1 MAKKLRNIII
11 SAVIV
16 LGCVCFVASSSS
28 DNFKIVK
35 NLDIFFSVFR
45 ELNLL
50 YVDDID
56 ADKIVK
62 SGIDGMLN
70 ELDPYTTFLP
80 EEDSEEFDLATTG
93 EYSGIG
99 AIVGVKNNYIQ
110 ISETYKD
117 FPADKAG
124 LVSGDLILSIDNVSL
139 HGKTTT
145 EASNLLKGEQGTT
158 VNLRIVKLKTSDTVN
173 VKLTRDKIHISG
185 IAHAG
190 IMHDNIGYIAL
201 SSFTQSCQKDF
212 KNVLRELEASKQMK
226 SLIID
231 LRGNTG
237 GWLEGAIDIVG
248 MFVKKGTEVVYSRG
262 RIKDFDY
269 SYKTK
274 EEPLEL
280 NIPIVVLVNS
290 GSASSSEIVAGALQ
304 DLDRAVIVGTRTF
317 GKGLVQT
324 VRPVGYN
331 SRIKLTTAKYYIPSG
346 RCIQAHNFSERN
358 EDGSVATIP
367 DSLKKEFNTSHG
379 RKVYDGGGIMPDIE
393 VKTDE
398 FSDIAISLILRNL
411 ISEFA
416 IEYFAKHENIAEP
429 EKFKITDADYLS
441 FIEFLSDKE
450 YDYQTKTENLAE
462 KLSEEIKNGKY
473 SDNIKT
479 QIDVLKTQIAHDKTK
494 DLQTY
499 KHEISQLIEE
509 EIAGK
514 YFYQQGRIRKI
525 LTDDKQLDAA
535 IDILLN
541 LNKYNEILNNNNL

>member
-1 MAKKLRNIII
+1 MSKKIKNIIL

-16 LGCVCFVASSSS
+16 LICICFTAASSS

-62 SGIDGMLN
+62 SGIEGMLN
-70 ELDPYTTFLP
+70 ELDPYTTFLS

-110 ISETYKD
+110 IVETYKD

-124 LVSGDLILSIDNVSL
+124 LVSGDMFLSIDKVSL
-139 HGKTTT
+139 QGKTTT

-158 VNLRIVKLKTSDTVN
+158 LNARVVKLKTSDTIN
-173 VKLTRDKIHISG
+173 IKLTREKIHISG
-185 IAHAG
+185 IAYAG
-190 IMHDNIGYIAL
+190 IIHDNIGYISL
-201 SSFTQSCQKDF
+201 SSFTQNCQKDF
-212 KNVLRELEASKQMK
+212 KNALHELEATRQMK

-237 GWLEGAIDIVG
+237 GWLEAAIDIVG

-274 EEPLEL
+274 EEPLQPD
-280 NIPIVVLVNS
+280 IPVVVLVNS

-304 DLDRAVIVGTRTF
+304 DLDRAVIAGTRTF

-324 VRPVGYN
+324 VRQVGYN

-346 RCIQAHNFSERN
+346 RCIQAHNFSKLN
-358 EDGSVATIP
+358 EDGSIATIP
-367 DSLKKEFNTSHG
+367 DSLKKEFNTAHG

-393 VKTDE
+393 VKADE
-398 FSDIAISLILRNL
+398 FSDIAISLAVRNL
-411 ISEFA
+411 LSDYA
-416 IEYFAKHENIAEP
+416 INYFSKHEHIDKP
-429 EKFKITDADYLS
+429 ENFEITDDDYRD
-441 FIEFLSDKE
+441 FIAFLADKE
-450 YDYQTKTENLAE
+450 YDYQTKVENMVE
-462 KLSEEIKNGKY
+462 KLSEEVQKGKY
-473 SDNIKT
+473 TDDIKT
-479 QIDVLKTQIAHDKTK
+479 QIEALKSQITHDKNR
-494 DLQTY
+494 DLQTH
-499 KHEISQLIEE
+499 KHEISQLINE

-514 YFYQQGRIRKI
+514 YFYQQGRIRKM
-525 LTDDKQLDAA
+525 LTDDRQLKAA
-535 IDILLN
+535 VNILLDK
-541 LNKYNEILNNNNL
+541 NKYNEILNKQ